1 VKKKSIVSEP
11 AMHSLP
17 AWQGLQPV
25 TPFDISDRLTEKIPG
40 LTHLF
45 AYNS

>member
-25 TPFDISDRLTEKIPG
+25 TPFDISDRLTDYFLQKKSPV
-40 LTHLF
+40 
-45 AYNS
+45 